1 MSRAF
6 VKDQDDVY
14 AEQLPDRPD
23 SGEPNYITPKGL
35 EALKTRLQSL
45 ITEKATLGED
55 ATALKPELD
64 RDIRWLESRITKAIV
79 LDPKSHAATDEVQ
92 FGATLEAVDDHG
104 KRHKFMIVG
113 EDEAD
118 AAQGRI
124 SWLSPLAKAL
134 IGARLGDSVTWKRP
148 AGDLEL
154 EIEKISYK

>member
-6 VKDQDDVY
+6 VKDQDDVF
-14 AEQLPDRPD
+14 AEQLPERPD

-35 EALKTRLQSL
+35 EALKARAQAL
-45 ITEKATLGED
+45 IREKQTLGED
-55 ATALKPELD
+55 AVTLRPELD

-79 LDPKSHAATDEVQ
+79 LDPKTHEDTDQVQ

-118 AAQGRI
+118 AAKGRI

-134 IGARLGDSVTWKRP
+134 IGARTGDSVTWKRP

-154 EIEKISYK
+154 EIEKIGYK